1 VGSRDRRLYAVNAV
15 TGREEW
21 RFETDGPIDDSSPVI
36 AEDVVL
42 VGSLDH
48 RVYAIEM
55 PRG

>member
-1 VGSRDRRLYAVNAV
+1 V